1 MPFVLAVA
9 GGQLTDEGAG
19 GYQREL
25 DTGPAVLYFRGDT
38 GQLSLPEVSPLMG
51 RGLARTVTDG

>member
-38 GQLSLPEVSPLMG
+38 GQLSFRRLPLMG